1 MTDHGAEMIAHAIM
15 RLVQGPMSGANC
27 QPGGAEAIT
36 LALAGGFDGTDGDS
50 VAAGLHDV
58 ASAIRELAGVLES
71 KQGE

>member
-1 MTDHGAEMIAHAIM
+1 
-15 RLVQGPMSGANC
+15 MSGATC

-36 LALAGGFDGTDGDS
+36 LALAGCFDGTDGDS